1 MPHQIAILFLFLLI
15 ATGSA
20 QAAEPDVN
28 EAMTDALLCRGN
40 PIDAVRKIAALE
52 NHAFDRGFAGT
63 SYGEDMDAK
72 DIVVLKSPLVIAG
85 AKASAVIVDLAS
97 SYSDFNGIVFAVFHG
112 DYRRVVDQ
120 LGLKAVAADARAPVG
135 KFEKSLG
142 VDLDGKPD
150 DFCPMTIGLT
160 PLEKQGE
167 FLLGCGWCNG

>member
-1 MPHQIAILFLFLLI
+1 MPHQNAIFWIILLI
-15 ATGSA
+15 AASNL

-28 EAMTDALLCRGN
+28 ADLTDALLCRGN
-40 PIDAVRKIAALE
+40 PIEAVRKIAALE
-52 NHAFDRGFAGT
+52 NQAFDRGFAGM

-72 DIVVLKSPLVIAG
+72 DIVVLKTPLVIAG

-120 LGLKAVAADARAPVG
+120 LGLKAVAADEVRVG

-142 VDLDGKPD
+142 VDLDGKLD
-150 DFCPMTIGLT
+150 DNCPNTIGLT

>member
-1 MPHQIAILFLFLLI
+1 MHHVIAILWIILLI
-15 ATGSA
+15 AASNL

-28 EAMTDALLCRGN
+28 AALTDALLCRGN

-52 NHAFDRGFAGT
+52 NQAFDRGFAGM
-63 SYGEDMDAK
+63 SYGEDMDTK
-72 DIVVLKSPLVIAG
+72 DIVVLKSPLIIAG
-85 AKASAVIVDLAS
+85 SKASAVVVDLAS

-135 KFEKSLG
+135 KFEKSVG
-142 VDLDGKPD
+142 VDMDGKAD
-150 DFCPMTIGLT
+150 DVCPMTIGLT
-160 PLEKQGE
+160 PLEKPGE